1 MPETPKKP
9 DWLNYKITASPVEQ
23 YVYSLLP
30 ARDEV
35 LTEIESQAIKRDIP
49 IVGPAV
55 GRFLYQLALVAEVK
69 TVFELGSAVGYSTIW
84 WARAVGEGGR
94 VTYTDGDRQKA
105 DEARGYFE
113 RAGVSDRIT
122 IKVGDA
128 LELLSEQKQEF
139 DIIFCDID
147 KEDYPRAFK
156 LAVPRIRKGGLLVA
170 DNVLW
175 SGRVA
180 EENPSEAKTKAILE
194 FNRLLYSSP
203 DLFPV
208 ILPIRDGVA
217 VAVKK

>member
-1 MPETPKKP
+1 V
-9 DWLNYKITASPVEQ
+9 I
-23 YVYSLLP
+23 
-30 ARDEV
+30 
-35 LTEIESQAIKRDIP
+35 
-49 IVGPAV
+49 
-55 GRFLYQLALVAEVK
+55 
-69 TVFELGSAVGYSTIW
+69 
-84 WARAVGEGGR
+84 
-94 VTYTDGDRQKA
+94 YTDGDREKA
-105 DEARGYFE
+105 DEARRYFE
-113 RAGVSDRIT
+113 RAGVADRIT
-122 IKVGDA
+122 VKVGDA

-156 LAVPRIRKGGLLVA
+156 LAVPRVRKGGLLVA

-180 EENPSEAKTKAILE
+180 QENPSEASTKGILE

-203 DLFPV
+203 DLFPT

>member
-1 MPETPKKP
+1 MPEAPQKP
-9 DWLNYKITASPVEQ
+9 AWLNHEITVPPVEH

-35 LTEIESQAIKRDIP
+35 LTGIENEAIKRHIP

-55 GRFLYQLALVAEVK
+55 GRFLYQLAVASRAK

-94 VTYTDGDRQKA
+94 VIYTDGDREKA
-105 DEARGYFE
+105 DEARRYFE
-113 RAGVSDRIT
+113 RAGVADRIT
-122 IKVGDA
+122 VKVGD
-128 LELLSEQKQEF
+128 
-139 DIIFCDID
+139 
-147 KEDYPRAFK
+147 PRAFK
-156 LAVPRIRKGGLLVA
+156 LAVPRVRKGGLLVA

-180 EENPSEAKTKAILE
+180 QENPSEASTKGILE

-203 DLFPV
+203 DLFPT